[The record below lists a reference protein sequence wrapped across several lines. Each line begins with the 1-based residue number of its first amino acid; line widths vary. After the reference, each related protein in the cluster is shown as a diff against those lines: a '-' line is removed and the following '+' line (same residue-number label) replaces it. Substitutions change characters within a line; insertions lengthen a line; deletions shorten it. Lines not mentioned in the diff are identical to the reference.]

1 MDRGSAT
8 SGHDGPSGLS
18 LVLGRGSSASLPPL
32 IHSAPTCPSG
42 PHPRLGPQ
50 GCGLSCSTS
59 ALFSLPSVRSPSPR
73 QQTSPSHYRL
83 VPAQPV
89 RLRPPLHSRQ
99 SRGTGAPPYASG
111 LPRHTRHRRGV
122 YPYPNEAQS
131 LPLPGLLVPGPA
143 VLFSRPS
150 LRPQCR
156 SVYFYAGPRVASP
169 LPARQ
174 GDLPSR
180 LLGRHCH
187 LAPGSRHI
195 TGPGPTGYGISPG
208 YGFPPQS
215 REVSSV
221 SLSVGGLVGH
231 PLVASDGPLASSC
244 RGSGG
249 DPSHSS
255 DPLAG
260 PSDYPPTGRAI
271 GGSHQ
276 LRVPG
281 PQVPEA
287 LPAAARERRH
297 DRPSGRPR
305 HASTTPP
312 SHARSLDLLG
322 IPDPMVACSP
332 VPLQPSV
339 PLPLDGR
346 FDSRMGG
353 AAATVAYGIRRVVAD
368 RTSPP
373 CQCTG
378 APGCS
383 PSTDLLRPPTPV
395 APHLH
400 RQRVGA
406 IHFGGV
412 PHEVAGPPA
421 GVNRPSLC
429 APSERP
435 DLPSAPRTYG
445 PQRRGRR
452 SQPRGAA
459 EHGMDTVPVVIRGD
473 SPLGGPAGSGPDGV
487 TNQPPPPSLGVRF
500 SPPGRLG
507 GGLSQ
512 YRLGRLQVLVSLPSF
527 GHAAPASPSHPRVS
541 DSTGGG
547 GSLEAPRTVVSPSAT
562 RCVLPPS
569 PPHDPLPADRI
580 GDRLAFIR
588 HIRTLDSTAF
598 LQQVLSAR
606 YPRRVVDTLLAAYR
620 PSSRRQHDLAW
631 RHFQAWLPA
640 DITEISR
647 AQVLEFLQ
655 HLFDVVA
662 LSPRTILCYRA
673 ALKWPLQ
680 EAFQVDFGHEDF
692 SRQATGFFHLRPP
705 PSSPLPQWDLNEV
718 LRFYAEVDMENCP
731 LRLAFC
737 KTLFLT
743 ALAAGNRC
751 AELAHFSRRALVD
764 RGSSITLG
772 VMPRFLYKNQTAS
785 RSPPPVTVP
794 LFRTNPALCPVVTLR
809 TYLHRTANLPHRDFV
824 FVHPSSSAS
833 LVAGRLNYWVVQAVS
848 AANIRGSVIR
858 AHDVRKFAFSVN
870 WARRADLPHILSYG
884 FWASAHPFLSHYLTT
899 CPSVLPNF
907 VAAGSLV

>member
-59 ALFSLPSVRSPSPR
+59 ALFSLSSVRSPSSR

-89 RLRPPLHSRQ
+89 RLRPLLHSRQ

-156 SVYFYAGPRVASP
+156 SVYFYAGPRMASP

-195 TGPGPTGYGISPG
+195 TGPGPTGYGVSPG

-231 PLVASDGPLASSC
+231 PLVTSDGPLASSS

-255 DPLAG
+255 GPLAG
-260 PSDYPPTGRAI
+260 PSDYPPTGRTI

-276 LRVPG
+276 FRVPG

-287 LPAAARERRH
+287 LPAAARERGH
-297 DRPSGRPR
+297 DRQSGRPR

-312 SHARSLDLLG
+312 SHARSLELLG
-322 IPDPMVACSP
+322 IPNPMVACSP

-353 AAATVAYGIRRVVAD
+353 AAATVTYGIRRVVAD

-383 PSTDLLRPPTPV
+383 PRTDLL
-395 APHLH
+395 
-400 RQRVGA
+400 
-406 IHFGGV
+406 
-412 PHEVAGPPA
+412 
-421 GVNRPSLC
+421 
-429 APSERP
+429 
-435 DLPSAPRTYG
+435 
-445 PQRRGRR
+445 
-452 SQPRGAA
+452 
-459 EHGMDTVPVVIRGD
+459 
-473 SPLGGPAGSGPDGV
+473 
-487 TNQPPPPSLGVRF
+487 
-500 SPPGRLG
+500 
-507 GGLSQ
+507 
-512 YRLGRLQVLVSLPSF
+512 
-527 GHAAPASPSHPRVS
+527 
-541 DSTGGG
+541 
-547 GSLEAPRTVVSPSAT
+547 
-562 RCVLPPS
+562 
-569 PPHDPLPADRI
+569 
-580 GDRLAFIR
+580 
-588 HIRTLDSTAF
+588 
-598 LQQVLSAR
+598 
-606 YPRRVVDTLLAAYR
+606 
-620 PSSRRQHDLAW
+620 
-631 RHFQAWLPA
+631 
-640 DITEISR
+640 
-647 AQVLEFLQ
+647 
-655 HLFDVVA
+655 
-662 LSPRTILCYRA
+662 
-673 ALKWPLQ
+673 
-680 EAFQVDFGHEDF
+680 
-692 SRQATGFFHLRPP
+692 
-705 PSSPLPQWDLNEV
+705 
-718 LRFYAEVDMENCP
+718 
-731 LRLAFC
+731 
-737 KTLFLT
+737 
-743 ALAAGNRC
+743 
-751 AELAHFSRRALVD
+751 
-764 RGSSITLG
+764 
-772 VMPRFLYKNQTAS
+772 
-785 RSPPPVTVP
+785 
-794 LFRTNPALCPVVTLR
+794 
-809 TYLHRTANLPHRDFV
+809 
-824 FVHPSSSAS
+824 
-833 LVAGRLNYWVVQAVS
+833 
-848 AANIRGSVIR
+848 
-858 AHDVRKFAFSVN
+858 
-870 WARRADLPHILSYG
+870 
-884 FWASAHPFLSHYLTT
+884 
-899 CPSVLPNF
+899 
-907 VAAGSLV
+907 